1 MKKLIC
7 FGMFFILTCSLLL
20 SSCSSDIDELQL
32 QENNNEFAAP
42 FSRSVDE
49 AIGIA
54 QKHMDY
60 LYPVTE
66 SRRPR
71 TIDRAN
77 IKTIKSAASRNGDT
91 EDLIYAINYDD
102 NQGYVLVS
110 VPRAADEIL
119 AVVPKGNFDPENPGD
134 NPGLNLF
141 IDMAK
146 DYAADAARAPKDPNI
161 AYPRDSVAIALFRNM
176 TDSHPYHCD
185 PQLSLV
191 WGQSG
196 IYGRFCPN
204 GIAGCTPLA
213 IGTVIIQQNYKAV
226 ANKTMYYNYSGA
238 DINSEYVEWIELYRH
253 KYSYSYEGGKFNGD
267 HLCYAADKVAVHKT
281 IGRILRQIGKDADT
295 DYSDPRFSLTYSN
308 KIKPTLKKYTAPGM
322 IISDLKDYNHRYIPK
337 YIDNGLIVM
346 SAGTVPSETN
356 PNGIGHTWVADGY
369 DFYDV
374 NGEYRTHDIE
384 TDEFSNWMP
393 YHQRTISIHMR
404 WGWSGQD
411 DGYYSGD
418 VFRVNSDYYDRYVR
432 FVASTTCKIN

>member
-1 MKKLIC
+1 MS
-7 FGMFFILTCSLLL
+7 FILSCCLLL

-71 TIDRAN
+71 TIDRSN

-110 VPRAADEIL
+110 APRAADEIL
-119 AVVPKGNFDPENPGD
+119 AVVPKGNFDPENPSD

-161 AYPRDSVAIALFRNM
+161 AYPRDTDAIALFRDM
-176 TDSHPYHCD
+176 TESHPYHCD

-191 WGQSG
+191 WGQRG
-196 IYGRFCPN
+196 IYGQFCPN
-204 GIAGCTPLA
+204 GIAGCAPLA
-213 IGTVIIQQNYKAV
+213 IGTIIIQQNYKTA
-226 ANKTMYYNYSGA
+226 ADKTMYYNYSGA

-253 KYSYSYEGGKFNGD
+253 KYSYSYEGGKFNSE
-267 HLCYAADKVAVHKT
+267 HLCYAADKAAVHKT
-281 IGRILRQIGKDADT
+281 IGRILRQIGQDAGT
-295 DYSDPRFSLTYSN
+295 DYTKPGGSSTTSS
-308 KIKPTLKKYTAPGM
+308 KIKPMLQKYSAPGM
-322 IISDLKDYNHRYIPK
+322 VISDCKEYNHKYIPK
-337 YIDNGLIVM
+337 YIDQGLVVMMGATAPTDDYPNGL
-346 SAGTVPSETN
+346 
-356 PNGIGHTWVADGY
+356 GHAWVADGY
-369 DFYDV
+369 DFYDE
-374 NGEYRTHDIE
+374 NGQYRTYDKE
-384 TDEFSNWMP
+384 TDTFSNWMN
-393 YHQRTISIHMR
+393 YYRRTISIHMR
-404 WGWSGQD
+404 WGWYGQD
-411 DGYYSGD
+411 DGYYSGN
-418 VFRVNSDYYDRYVR
+418 VFRVNSDYYDRHIQ
-432 FVASTTCKIN
+432 FVASTSCKID

>member
-1 MKKLIC
+1 
-7 FGMFFILTCSLLL
+7 MFFILSCSLLL
-20 SSCSSDIDELQL
+20 SSCSSDIDELQP

-77 IKTIKSAASRNGDT
+77 IKTIKSAASRNGNT

-119 AVVPKGNFDPENPGD
+119 AVVPKGNFDPENPSD

-146 DYAADAARAPKDPNI
+146 DYATDAARAPKDPNI
-161 AYPRDSVAIALFRNM
+161 AYPRDSDLMELYRNM
-176 TDSHPYHCD
+176 TYSHPYHCD

-191 WGQSG
+191 WGQRG
-196 IYGRFCPN
+196 IYGQFCSN
-204 GIAGCTPLA
+204 TYAGCTPLA
-213 IGTVIIQQNYKAV
+213 IGTVIIQQNYKAG
-226 ANKTMYYNYSGA
+226 ADKTIYYNFEEA
-238 DINSEYVEWIELYRH
+238 DVNSEYVEWIELYRH
-253 KYSYSYEGGKFNGD
+253 KYSYSYEGGKFNGE
-267 HLCYAADKVAVHKT
+267 HLCYAADKAAVHKT
-281 IGRILRQIGKDADT
+281 IGRILRQIGEDANT
-295 DYSDPRFSLTYSN
+295 DYSDPNFSSTLTN
-308 KIKPTLKKYTAPGM
+308 NIKPMLQKYAAPGM
-322 IISDLKDYNHRYIPK
+322 VISDFKDYNHLYIPK
-337 YIDNGLIVM
+337 YIDQGLVVM
-346 SAGTVPSETN
+346 SAGTPPTEIN
-356 PNGIGHTWVADGY
+356 PNGGGHTWVADGY
-369 DFYDV
+369 DFYDE
-374 NGEYRTHDIE
+374 NGEYRTYDKE
-384 TDEFSNWMP
+384 TDTFSNWMS
-393 YHQRTISIHMR
+393 YHRRTISIHMR

-411 DGYYSGD
+411 DGYFSGN
-418 VFRVNSDYYDRYVR
+418 VFRTSSHYFDRRVK
-432 FVASTTCKIN
+432 FVASTSCKID